1 MSGALPKQWMPGVGP
16 TPYSAAGAGQEGA
29 RASAQQRLSLRALE
43 ARVRRYNSDIRTDSP
58 TFRAAVLL
66 LAAVEFGQNIDLL
79 ARRTG
84 YDRAFVAKCARR
96 LIDNGVWVGG
106 GTASEWSPEDEA
118 SGAFWNDV
126 AVAEG
131 KLCRRVGAEGKIE
144 WAPAGYWNKSYDFV
158 AASRENELS
167 TVYRDPAVEPSAE
180 DEGQPSP
187 SVDPET
193 GPAGASETE
202 TPEAASERPPEAPAA
217 EDPGKQKPVPSP
229 TELFPDAVW
238 LG

>member
-1 MSGALPKQWMPGVGP
+1 MSGALPKYWVPGAAPSYQAASAGP
-16 TPYSAAGAGQEGA
+16 EQLRPT
-29 RASAQQRLSLRALE
+29 AQQRLSIRALE

-66 LAAVEFGQNIDLL
+66 LAAVEYGQNIDLL

-84 YDRAFVAKCARR
+84 YDRAFVAKCGRR

-106 GTASEWSPEDEA
+106 STVSEWSPEDEA

-131 KLCRRVGAEGKIE
+131 KLCRRVGPDGHIE

-158 AASRENELS
+158 GASRENELS
-167 TVYRDPAVEPSAE
+167 TVYRDPAGPHGVAEEASEVEAGPEPEAQAPVAS
-180 DEGQPSP
+180 EGEAVQDS
-187 SVDPET
+187 E
-193 GPAGASETE
+193 PAGGPPPAGEE
-202 TPEAASERPPEAPAA
+202 GKRPP
-217 EDPGKQKPVPSP
+217 GP